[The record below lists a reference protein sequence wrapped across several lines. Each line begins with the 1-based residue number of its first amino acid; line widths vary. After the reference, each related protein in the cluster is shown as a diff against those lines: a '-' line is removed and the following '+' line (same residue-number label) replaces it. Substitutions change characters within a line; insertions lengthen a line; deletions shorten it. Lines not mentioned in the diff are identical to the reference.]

1 MGEKMKA
8 IILAAGFGIRM
19 KPLTDRCPKPLL
31 PVLGRPII
39 DYTITR
45 VKTFGIKEIG
55 VNICHLADKMEKF
68 LGDGSR
74 WGVALTLSRE
84 PEILG
89 TGGGMGGLRS
99 FLKGEGPFLVYNG
112 DIASKIELT
121 GLAHYHKEHKPLVTL
136 ALCDYPPNNN
146 VSLSPDNTIVDFLGK
161 GKKFDPVRDRNL
173 TFTGV
178 SIVDEEILNLIPV
191 SGSSHI
197 IDIYLELIKR
207 QPGSIR
213 GYVVS
218 GDAWR
223 DIGTLAAYLDAH
235 KIILLDHRM
244 GVFGDTVP
252 AGNVYHG
259 QGTWIEPGAVLEG
272 FVSLGEKCLVEKGA
286 FLKNCVV
293 WDNTK
298 VKAGTRCENGVIDGD
313 WQYSL
318 SI

>member
-1 MGEKMKA
+1 MKA
-8 IILAAGFGIRM
+8 IILAAGFGVRM
-19 KPLTDRCPKPLL
+19 RPLTDRCPKPLL

-39 DYTITR
+39 DYTISR
-45 VKTFGIKEIG
+45 VKTFGIKEVG

-74 WGVALTLSRE
+74 WGVTLTLSRE

-223 DIGTLAAYLDAH
+223 DIGTPAAYLDAH
-235 KIILLDHRM
+235 KAILLDHRS
-244 GVFGDTVP
+244 GVFGENVP
-252 AGNVYHG
+252 PGNVYHG

-272 FVSLGEKCLVEKGA
+272 FVSLGEKCLVGKGA

>member
-1 MGEKMKA
+1 MKA
-8 IILAAGFGIRM
+8 IILAAGFGVRM
-19 KPLTDRCPKPLL
+19 RPLTDRCPKPLL
-31 PVLGRPII
+31 PILGRPII
-39 DYTITR
+39 DYTISR
-45 VKTFGIKEIG
+45 VKMFGIKEVG

-68 LGDGSR
+68 LGDGAR

-99 FLKGEGPFLVYNG
+99 FLKGEGPFLIHNG
-112 DIASKIELT
+112 DIASKIDLT
-121 GLAHYHKEHKPLVTL
+121 GLAHYHKEQKPLVTL
-136 ALCDYPPNNN
+136 ALCDYAPKNN

-161 GKKFDPVRDRNL
+161 HEKFNPHRDRNL

-191 SGSSHI
+191 SGPSHI

-213 GYVVS
+213 GYVVA
-218 GDAWR
+218 GDDWI
-223 DIGTLAAYLDAH
+223 DIGTPEAYLETH
-235 KIILLDHRM
+235 KNILLDRRM
-244 GVFGDTVP
+244 GLFGENVL
-252 AGNVYHG
+252 AGNVYQG
-259 QGTWIEPGAVLEG
+259 QGTRIAPGALLEG

-298 VKAGTRCENGVIDGD
+298 VKAGKRCENGVIDGD

>member
-1 MGEKMKA
+1 MKA
-8 IILAAGFGIRM
+8 IILAAGFGVRM

-39 DYTITR
+39 DYTISR
-45 VKTFGIKEIG
+45 VKTFGIKEVG
-55 VNICHLADKMEKF
+55 VNICHLADKIEKF

-99 FLKGEGPFLVYNG
+99 FLKGGGPFLVYNG
-112 DIASKIELT
+112 DIASKIDLT
-121 GLAHYHKEHKPLVTL
+121 GLAHDHKEHKPLVTL
-136 ALCDYPPNNN
+136 ALCDYAPKNK
-146 VSLSPDNTIVDFLGK
+146 VSLSPDNTIIDFFRKREKINPGT
-161 GKKFDPVRDRNL
+161 DRAL

-191 SGSSHI
+191 SGPSHI

-218 GDAWR
+218 GDGWR
-223 DIGTLAAYLDAH
+223 DIGSLDA
-235 KIILLDHRM
+235 
-244 GVFGDTVP
+244 
-252 AGNVYHG
+252 
-259 QGTWIEPGAVLEG
+259 
-272 FVSLGEKCLVEKGA
+272 
-286 FLKNCVV
+286 
-293 WDNTK
+293 
-298 VKAGTRCENGVIDGD
+298 
-313 WQYSL
+313 
-318 SI
+318 

>member
-1 MGEKMKA
+1 MKA
-8 IILAAGFGIRM
+8 IILAAGFGVRM
-19 KPLTDRCPKPLL
+19 RPLTDRCPKPLL

-39 DYTITR
+39 DYTINR

-74 WGVALTLSRE
+74 WGVELTLSRE

-99 FLKGEGPFLVYNG
+99 FLKGGGPFLVYNG
-112 DIASKIELT
+112 DIASKIDLA
-121 GLAHYHKEHKPLVTL
+121 GLAHDHQEHKPLVTL
-136 ALCDYPPNNN
+136 ALCDYAPKNN

-161 GKKFDPVRDRNL
+161 REKFNPHRDRNL

-178 SIVDEEILNLIPV
+178 SIVDEEVLNLIPV
-191 SGSSHI
+191 RGPSDI
-197 IDIYLELIKR
+197 IDIYLELIKC

-218 GDAWR
+218 GNVWR
-223 DIGTLAAYLDAH
+223 DIGTADAYLDAH
-235 KIILLDHRM
+235 KTILLDHRM
-244 GVFGDTVP
+244 GLFGENVS
-252 AGNVYHG
+252 AGNVYQG
-259 QGTWIEPGAVLEG
+259 QGTRIEPGVVLGG

-298 VKAGTRCENGVIDGD
+298 VKAGTRCENGVIDGY

>member
-1 MGEKMKA
+1 MKA
-8 IILAAGFGIRM
+8 IILAAGFGVRM

-39 DYTITR
+39 DYTISR

-99 FLKGEGPFLVYNG
+99 FLKGEGRFLVYNG
-112 DIASKIELT
+112 DIASKIDLT
-121 GLAHYHKEHKPLVTL
+121 GLAQDHREQMPLVTL
-136 ALCDYPPNNN
+136 ALCDYGPKNN

-161 GKKFDPVRDRNL
+161 REEFSSRRNRTL

-178 SIVDEEILNLIPV
+178 SIVEEEVLNLIPV
-191 SGSSHI
+191 SGPSHI

-218 GDAWR
+218 GDEWG
-223 DIGTLAAYLDAH
+223 DIGTLGAYLDAH
-235 KIILLDHRM
+235 KTILLDHRM
-244 GVFGDTVP
+244 GLFGDTVP
-252 AGNVYHG
+252 AGNIYQG
-259 QGTWIEPGAVLEG
+259 QGTRIEPGAVLEG
-272 FVSLGEKCLVEKGA
+272 FVSLGEKCLVEKRA

-293 WDNTK
+293 WDNTV
-298 VKAGTRCENGVIDGD
+298 VKAGTRCENGVIDGG

-318 SI
+318 AV

>member
-1 MGEKMKA
+1 MKA
-8 IILAAGFGIRM
+8 IILAAGFGVRM
-19 KPLTDRCPKPLL
+19 RPLTDRCPKPLL

-39 DYTITR
+39 DYTISR

-112 DIASKIELT
+112 DIASKIDLT
-121 GLAHYHKEHKPLVTL
+121 GLAQYHKEHKPLVTL

-161 GKKFDPVRDRNL
+161 RKAFNPGRDRNL

-223 DIGTLAAYLDAH
+223 DIGTPAAYLDAH
-235 KIILLDHRM
+235 KAVLLDHRR
-244 GVFGDTVP
+244 GVFGENVP
-252 AGNVYHG
+252 TGNVYHG

-272 FVSLGEKCLVEKGA
+272 FVSLGEKCLVEKGT

>member
-1 MGEKMKA
+1 MKA
-8 IILAAGFGIRM
+8 IILAAGFGVRM

-39 DYTITR
+39 DYTISR

-55 VNICHLADKMEKF
+55 VNIFHLADKMEKF

-99 FLKGEGPFLVYNG
+99 FLKGGGTFLVYNG
-112 DIASKIELT
+112 DIASKIDLT
-121 GLAHYHKEHKPLVTL
+121 GLAHYHKEQKPLVTL
-136 ALCDYPPNNN
+136 ALCDYAPQNN
-146 VSLSPDNTIVDFLGK
+146 VSLSPDNTIIDFSGK
-161 GKKFDPVRDRNL
+161 RKKFNPSRDRNL

-191 SGSSHI
+191 SGPSHI
-197 IDIYLELIKR
+197 IDIYLKLIKR

-213 GYVVS
+213 GCVVS
-218 GDAWR
+218 GDEWR
-223 DIGTLAAYLDAH
+223 DIGTLEAYLDAH
-235 KIILLDHRM
+235 KTILLGHRM
-244 GVFGDTVP
+244 GVFGDNTVP
-252 AGNVYHG
+252 AGNVYQG
-259 QGTWIEPGAVLEG
+259 QRTWIEPGAVLEG

-298 VKAGTRCENGVIDGD
+298 VKAGTRCENGVIDGN

>member
-1 MGEKMKA
+1 MKA
-8 IILAAGFGIRM
+8 IILAAGFGVRM
-19 KPLTDRCPKPLL
+19 RPLTDRCPKPLL

-39 DYTITR
+39 DYTISR

-89 TGGGMGGLRS
+89 TGGGMGGFRS

-112 DIASKIELT
+112 DIASKIDLT
-121 GLAHYHKEHKPLVTL
+121 ALAHYHKEQKPLVTL
-136 ALCDYPPNNN
+136 ALCDYAPKNN

-161 GKKFDPVRDRNL
+161 RKTFNPHRDRDL
-173 TFTGV
+173 TYTGV
-178 SIVDEEILNLIPV
+178 GIVDEEILNLIPV
-191 SGSSHI
+191 SGPSHI
-197 IDIYLELIKR
+197 IDIYRDLIKR

-218 GDAWR
+218 GDEWR
-223 DIGTLAAYLDAH
+223 DIGTLDAYLDAH
-235 KIILLDHRM
+235 KTILLDHRM
-244 GVFGDTVP
+244 GLFGENAP

-259 QGTWIEPGAVLEG
+259 QGTRIEPGAVLEG

-298 VKAGTRCENGVIDGD
+298 VTAGTRCENGVIDGD

-318 SI
+318 AI

>member
-1 MGEKMKA
+1 MKA
-8 IILAAGFGIRM
+8 IILAAGFGVRM

-39 DYTITR
+39 DYTISR
-45 VKTFGIKEIG
+45 VNMFGIKEIG
-55 VNICHLADKMEKF
+55 VNICHQADTMEKY

-84 PEILG
+84 SEILG

-99 FLKGEGPFLVYNG
+99 FLKGEGPFLVHNG
-112 DIASKIELT
+112 DIASKIDLT
-121 GLAHYHKEHKPLVTL
+121 ALAHYHKEQKPLVTL
-136 ALCDYPPNNN
+136 ALCDYAPKNN

-161 GKKFDPVRDRNL
+161 RKTFNLGRDRDL
-173 TFTGV
+173 TYTGV
-178 SIVDEEILNLIPV
+178 GIVDEEILNLIPV
-191 SGSSHI
+191 SGPSHI
-197 IDIYLELIKR
+197 IDIYLELINR

-218 GDAWR
+218 GDEWR
-223 DIGTLAAYLDAH
+223 DIGSVEAYLDAH
-235 KIILLDHRM
+235 KTIFLDHRM
-244 GVFGDTVP
+244 GLFGENAP

-259 QGTWIEPGAVLEG
+259 QGTRIEPGAVLDG

-293 WDNTK
+293 WDNTV

-318 SI
+318 AI

>member
-1 MGEKMKA
+1 MKA
-8 IILAAGFGIRM
+8 IILAAGFGVRI

-39 DYTITR
+39 DYTISR
-45 VKTFGIKEIG
+45 LKAFGIKKIG

-74 WGVALTLSRE
+74 WDVALTLSRE
-84 PEILG
+84 SEILG
-89 TGGGMGGLRS
+89 TGGGMGGLRM
-99 FLKGEGPFLVYNG
+99 FLKGGGPFLVHNG
-112 DIASKIELT
+112 DIASKIDLT
-121 GLAHYHKEHKPLVTL
+121 GLAHYHKEQKPLVTL
-136 ALCDYPPNNN
+136 ALCDYAPKNN
-146 VSLSPDNTIVDFLGK
+146 VSLSPDNTVVDFLGK
-161 GKKFDPVRDRNL
+161 RKKFNPSRDRNL

-191 SGSSHI
+191 RGTSHI

-207 QPGSIR
+207 RPGSIR

-218 GDAWR
+218 GDEWR
-223 DIGTLAAYLDAH
+223 DIGTLDAYLDAH
-235 KIILLDHRM
+235 KTILLDRRM
-244 GVFGDTVP
+244 GVFGENVS

-259 QGTWIEPGAVLEG
+259 QGTRIEPGAVLEG
-272 FVSLGEKCLVEKGA
+272 FVSLGEKCRVEKGA

-298 VKAGTRCENGVIDGD
+298 VKTGTRCENGVIDGD